1 MPLLRSPALG
11 MSLAAAFLVAIFASS
26 ASASV
31 TLGSSLATEPTINNT
46 CQSATSDRG
55 CLFIQD
61 VLPGREFVAAST
73 GTIVRW
79 RVRLGNNTDA
89 QTVRIR
95 IVRRVSTNTFN
106 VISSGP
112 LESIPAGAGSY
123 SFPAQLPIRPGDQ
136 VGFEN
141 EKALSVEVQADSP
154 GANNFVYGAPGPLDG
169 ETTEPPTFVNP
180 DIEGSYNVDL
190 NPDNAF
196 TLGAVTRNKKKGTET
211 LNLTVPNPGELDG
224 SGNGVN
230 AASTSPAG
238 ISKSVGTGPAQLLI
252 KATGTKKK
260 KLKQKGKVKLNV
272 AVTYTPTGGDPST
285 QSLKVKLKKK
295 L

>member
-1 MPLLRSPALG
+1 VKRFLLAAVVVAGALVAGASPA
-11 MSLAAAFLVAIFASS
+11 I
-26 ASASV
+26 ASV
-31 TLGSSLATEPTINNT
+31 TLGSSLGTEPTINNT
-46 CQSATSDRG
+46 CSSSASDRG

-79 RVRLGNNTDA
+79 TVRLGDSTAA

-95 IVRRVSTNTFN
+95 IVRRVSANTFN

-112 LESIPAGAGSY
+112 LVSVPAGAGTY
-123 SFPAQLPIRPGDQ
+123 SFPAQLPIRPGEQ

-141 EKALSVEVQADSP
+141 ENGLSIEVQADQP

-169 ETTEPPTFVNP
+169 ETTEPPVFVNP
-180 DIEGSYNVDL
+180 DLEGAYNVEL

-196 TLGAVTRNKKKGTET
+196 TLGAVTRNKKKGTASLTAT
-211 LNLTVPNPGELDG
+211 LSNPGDLSG
-224 SGNGVN
+224 SGNGAKVAT
-230 AASTSPAG
+230 AAGAM
-238 ISKSVGTGPAQLLI
+238 ISKSVGVGPAQLSI
-252 KATGTKKK
+252 KAKGKKK
-260 KLKQKGKVKLNV
+260 RKLNQTGKVKLNL
-272 AVTYTPTGGDPST
+272 AITYTPTGGDPST
-285 QSLKVKLKKK
+285 QSIKVKLKKK